1 MAIAQKSE
9 FISKKNYQTN
19 KSTSIKWIFS
29 HIKRNWYLFIL
40 TITLTIVNSI
50 FSSSIPN
57 LIGEAFLYFNQ
68 GILTISTLSSLSI
81 QVLLF
86 GIGAGLIQL
95 IQSWSNEFI
104 SQRLERDSRD
114 ELLSS
119 LLGKSLTFHDK
130 QRIGDLMT
138 RATGDVRQLNFML
151 SPGFNLVFRSIVGI
165 IVPVTF
171 MYLINPQLIIIP
183 IIYVIVFITVL
194 KKYRDKQ
201 APVTMKTRIAASKTQ
216 SRLNET
222 ISGMYVVRAASEEEE
237 ERKIFQK
244 NINEFKDAQVKLG
257 EIQAK
262 YWPTLILGIFT
273 IAGILHSIILL
284 DLLIIN
290 IGELIS
296 FILLFQLLR
305 FPTFINIFAITVL
318 TLGITAAGRI
328 LELLKGES
336 NIDLNPDGYKETI
349 KGDIEFKNISF
360 GYGSSSLILK
370 NINFKVSPGETIA
383 LVGITGSGKSTITKL
398 LSRLYDPIDGKI
410 SIDGIDLKNWSIEA
424 LRSQMAIVEQ
434 DIFLFSKTIK
444 ENILLGNPDATISD
458 IENAA
463 KLANAHDF
471 IMNTTDGYDSKIGE
485 RGTKLS
491 GGQKQRIAI
500 ARAMIKKPKILI
512 LDDASSAIDSKTEDE
527 INKAIKDVLKHQVS
541 FLITHRIAQI
551 RHADKI
557 ILLDDGEILDIGDH
571 NYLIK
576 NSTRYREIFSAY
588 DGFDSLNIKEV
599 A

>member
-1 MAIAQKSE
+1 MAITQKSE

-68 GILTISTLSSLSI
+68 GILTISKLSSLSI

-244 NINEFKDAQVKLG
+244 NINEFKDAQVNLG

>member
-244 NINEFKDAQVKLG
+244 NINEFKDAQVNLG

-444 ENILLGNPDATISD
+444 ENILLGNPNATISD

>member
-244 NINEFKDAQVKLG
+244 NINEFKDAQVNLG

-491 GGQKQRIAI
+491 GGQKKRIAI

>member
-68 GILTISTLSSLSI
+68 GILTISKLSSLSI

-171 MYLINPQLIIIP
+171 MYLINPQLTIIP

-194 KKYRDKQ
+194 RKYRDKQ

-244 NINEFKDAQVKLG
+244 NINEFKDAQVNLG

>member
-68 GILTISTLSSLSI
+68 GILTISKLSSLSI

-244 NINEFKDAQVKLG
+244 NINEFKDAQVNLG

>member
-68 GILTISTLSSLSI
+68 GTLTISTLSSLSI

-244 NINEFKDAQVKLG
+244 NINEFKDAQVNLG

>member
-29 HIKRNWYLFIL
+29 HIKRNWYLFML

-68 GILTISTLSSLSI
+68 GILTISKLSSLSI

-244 NINEFKDAQVKLG
+244 NINEFKDAQVNLG

>member
-1 MAIAQKSE
+1 MTITQKSE

-244 NINEFKDAQVKLG
+244 NINEFKDAQVNLG

>member
-244 NINEFKDAQVKLG
+244 NINEFKDAQVNLG

>member
-29 HIKRNWYLFIL
+29 HIKRNWYLFIF

-244 NINEFKDAQVKLG
+244 NINEFKDAQVNLG

>member
-68 GILTISTLSSLSI
+68 GILTISKLSSLSI

-171 MYLINPQLIIIP
+171 MYLINPQLTIIP

-244 NINEFKDAQVKLG
+244 NINEFKDAQVNLG

>member
-244 NINEFKDAQVKLG
+244 NINEFKDAQVNLG

-512 LDDASSAIDSKTEDE
+512 LDDASSAIDSKSEDE

>member
-57 LIGEAFLYFNQ
+57 LIGDAFLFFNQ
-68 GILTISTLSSLSI
+68 GVLTISTLSSLSI

-244 NINEFKDAQVKLG
+244 NINEFKDAQVNLG

-370 NINFKVSPGETIA
+370 DINFKVSPGETIA

-444 ENILLGNPDATISD
+444 ENILLGNPHATISD

>member
-171 MYLINPQLIIIP
+171 MYLINPQLTIIP

-237 ERKIFQK
+237 ERNIFQK

-262 YWPTLILGIFT
+262 YWPTLILGVFT
-273 IAGILHSIILL
+273 IFGILHSIILL
-284 DLLIIN
+284 DSSIIN

-318 TLGITAAGRI
+318 TLGVTAAGRI

-336 NIDLNPDGYKETI
+336 NIDLNPNGYKETI
-349 KGDIEFKNISF
+349 KGEIEFNNISF
-360 GYGSSSLILK
+360 GYDSSSLILK

-398 LSRLYDPIDGKI
+398 LSRLYDPIDGHI
-410 SIDGIDLKNWSIEA
+410 FIDGIDLKNWSIEA

-444 ENILLGNPDATISD
+444 ENILLGKPNATMSE

-463 KLANAHDF
+463 KLANAHEF
-471 IMNTTDGYDSKIGE
+471 IMKTIDGYDSKIGE

-500 ARAMIKKPKILI
+500 ARAMLKKPRLLI

-527 INKAIKDVLKHQVS
+527 INKAIKDVLKHQVI

-557 ILLDDGEILDIGDH
+557 ILLDEGMISDIGDH
-571 NYLIK
+571 DYLLQH
-576 NSTRYREIFSAY
+576 SHRYREIFSAY
-588 DGFDSLNIKEV
+588 DEFESFKIKEGV
-599 A
+599 

>member
-237 ERKIFQK
+237 ERNIFQK
-244 NINEFKDAQVKLG
+244 NINEFKDAQVNLG

>member
-183 IIYVIVFITVL
+183 IIYVVVFITVL

-244 NINEFKDAQVKLG
+244 NINEFKDAQVNLG

-444 ENILLGNPDATISD
+444 ENILLGNPNATISD

>member
-183 IIYVIVFITVL
+183 IIYVVVFITVL

-244 NINEFKDAQVKLG
+244 NINEFKDAQVNLG

-444 ENILLGNPDATISD
+444 ENILLGNPYATISD

>member
-1 MAIAQKSE
+1 M
-9 FISKKNYQTN
+9 
-19 KSTSIKWIFS
+19 
-29 HIKRNWYLFIL
+29 
-40 TITLTIVNSI
+40 
-50 FSSSIPN
+50 
-57 LIGEAFLYFNQ
+57 
-68 GILTISTLSSLSI
+68 
-81 QVLLF
+81 
-86 GIGAGLIQL
+86 IGAPYPTMYKYIRTRK
-95 IQSWSNEFI
+95 SW
-104 SQRLERDSRD
+104 
-114 ELLSS
+114 LLSS

-244 NINEFKDAQVKLG
+244 NINEFKDAQVNLG

>member
-171 MYLINPQLIIIP
+171 MYLINPQLTIIP

-244 NINEFKDAQVKLG
+244 NINEFKDAQVNLG

-444 ENILLGNPDATISD
+444 ENILLGNPNATISD

>member
-171 MYLINPQLIIIP
+171 MYLINPQLTIIP

-194 KKYRDKQ
+194 RKYRDKQ

-244 NINEFKDAQVKLG
+244 NINEFKDAQVNLG

>member
-1 MAIAQKSE
+1 M
-9 FISKKNYQTN
+9 
-19 KSTSIKWIFS
+19 
-29 HIKRNWYLFIL
+29 
-40 TITLTIVNSI
+40 
-50 FSSSIPN
+50 
-57 LIGEAFLYFNQ
+57 
-68 GILTISTLSSLSI
+68 
-81 QVLLF
+81 
-86 GIGAGLIQL
+86 
-95 IQSWSNEFI
+95 
-104 SQRLERDSRD
+104 
-114 ELLSS
+114 
-119 LLGKSLTFHDK
+119 
-130 QRIGDLMT
+130 
-138 RATGDVRQLNFML
+138 
-151 SPGFNLVFRSIVGI
+151 
-165 IVPVTF
+165 
-171 MYLINPQLIIIP
+171 
-183 IIYVIVFITVL
+183 
-194 KKYRDKQ
+194 
-201 APVTMKTRIAASKTQ
+201 
-216 SRLNET
+216 
-222 ISGMYVVRAASEEEE
+222 
-237 ERKIFQK
+237 
-244 NINEFKDAQVKLG
+244 
-257 EIQAK
+257 
-262 YWPTLILGIFT
+262 
-273 IAGILHSIILL
+273 
-284 DLLIIN
+284 
-290 IGELIS
+290 
-296 FILLFQLLR
+296 
-305 FPTFINIFAITVL
+305 
-318 TLGITAAGRI
+318 
-328 LELLKGES
+328 
-336 NIDLNPDGYKETI
+336 
-349 KGDIEFKNISF
+349 
-360 GYGSSSLILK
+360 ILK

>member
-171 MYLINPQLIIIP
+171 MYLINPQLTIIP

-244 NINEFKDAQVKLG
+244 NINEFKDAQVNLG